1 MTEGGK
7 SSQFLFSNYSLLITY
22 YAINRQVNCQKGE
35 NKMLE
40 AILSKYLLNALL
52 LSLVSI
58 GYSFLKNRLGED
70 RAGTIK
76 EAILSAMLWAE
87 EELGIG
93 NGNQKWEIA
102 WKKLIEILA
111 DQNISLRKSEEKT
124 VKTMMEANV
133 GKINQQTY
141 DVLLKRKL
149 IKDKT
154 IVQQSLPTK

>member
-1 MTEGGK
+1 
-7 SSQFLFSNYSLLITY
+7 
-22 YAINRQVNCQKGE
+22 
-35 NKMLE
+35 MLE

-58 GYSFLKNRLGED
+58 AYSFLKNKLGED
-70 RAGTIK
+70 RASTIK

-111 DQNISLRKSEEKT
+111 DKNISLRKSEEKA
-124 VKTMMEANV
+124 VRIMMKANV
-133 GKINQQTY
+133 GRINKQTY
-141 DVLLKRKL
+141 DILSKRKL
-149 IKDKT
+149 LKDKGPS
-154 IVQQSLPTK
+154 QQSLLTK

>member
-1 MTEGGK
+1 
-7 SSQFLFSNYSLLITY
+7 
-22 YAINRQVNCQKGE
+22 
-35 NKMLE
+35 MLE
-40 AILSKYLLNALL
+40 LIISKYFLNALL

-58 GYSFLKNRLGED
+58 AYSFLKNKLGED

-111 DQNISLRKSEEKT
+111 DKNISLRKSEEKA
-124 VKTMMEANV
+124 VKIMMKANV
-133 GKINQQTY
+133 GRINKQTY
-141 DVLLKRKL
+141 DILSKRKL
-149 IKDKT
+149 LKDKGPS
-154 IVQQSLPTK
+154 QQSLLTK

>member
-1 MTEGGK
+1 
-7 SSQFLFSNYSLLITY
+7 
-22 YAINRQVNCQKGE
+22 
-35 NKMLE
+35 MLE

-58 GYSFLKNRLGED
+58 FYSFLKNKLGED

-93 NGNQKWEIA
+93 NGSQKWEIA

-111 DQNISLRKSEEKT
+111 DRNIKLRESEEKA
-124 VKTMMEANV
+124 VKTMMKANV
-133 GKINQQTY
+133 GRINQQTY
-141 DVLLKRKL
+141 DILSKRKL
-149 IKDKT
+149 LKDKGPS
-154 IVQQSLPTK
+154 QQSLLTK

>member
-1 MTEGGK
+1 M
-7 SSQFLFSNYSLLITY
+7 
-22 YAINRQVNCQKGE
+22 
-35 NKMLE
+35 
-40 AILSKYLLNALL
+40 

-58 GYSFLKNRLGED
+58 AYSFLKNRLGEE

-93 NGNQKWEIA
+93 NGSQKWDVA

-111 DQNISLRKSEEKT
+111 DKNISLRKSEEKA
-124 VKTMMEANV
+124 VKVMMKANV

-141 DVLLKRKL
+141 DVMLKKKL
-149 IKDKT
+149 IKDKK
-154 IVQQSLPTK
+154 IVQQSLLDSR

>member
-1 MTEGGK
+1 
-7 SSQFLFSNYSLLITY
+7 
-22 YAINRQVNCQKGE
+22 
-35 NKMLE
+35 MLE

-58 GYSFLKNRLGED
+58 FYSFLKNKLGED
-70 RAGTIK
+70 RASTIK

-111 DQNISLRKSEEKT
+111 DKNIKLRKSEEKA
-124 VKTMMEANV
+124 VKMMMKANV
-133 GKINQQTY
+133 GRINQQTY
-141 DVLLKRKL
+141 DILSKRKL
-149 IKDKT
+149 LKDKGP
-154 IVQQSLPTK
+154 IQQSLLTSR

>member
-1 MTEGGK
+1 M
-7 SSQFLFSNYSLLITY
+7 I
-22 YAINRQVNCQKGE
+22 
-35 NKMLE
+35 E

-58 GYSFLKNRLGED
+58 FYSFLKNKLGED
-70 RAGTIK
+70 RASTIK

-93 NGNQKWEIA
+93 NGGKKWEIA

-111 DQNISLRKSEEKT
+111 DKNIRLRKSEEKA
-124 VKTMMEANV
+124 VKMMMKANV
-133 GKINQQTY
+133 GRINRQTY

-149 IKDKT
+149 IKEKKV
-154 IVQQSLPTK
+154 VQQSLLTK